1 MNRLFDVNGPIFT
14 FLSKLCDV
22 LILSILWI
30 LFCLPVVT
38 AGPSCAAL
46 YHTVHKSLLNS
57 EGYVVSTF
65 WKSFRNSLK
74 QGILLTLLCL
84 FTGAFCVVSYFF
96 ITAEGQGR
104 VFVILYF
111 ALLILAALFLLVLL
125 LYAFPVLSR
134 FYMSFSGILKT
145 SVALA
150 VTRAGFSLLLAVILL
165 LCAGTM
171 FLAPITMIFL
181 PACYSMAAERLIE
194 PAFRKVLEAKEQA
207 ENPEEDTPSDEPSE
221 EESSPE
227 ES

>member
-1 MNRLFDVNGPIFT
+1 M
-14 FLSKLCDV
+14 
-22 LILSILWI
+22 
-30 LFCLPVVT
+30 
-38 AGPSCAAL
+38 
-46 YHTVHKSLLNS
+46 
-57 EGYVVSTF
+57 
-65 WKSFRNSLK
+65 
-74 QGILLTLLCL
+74 
-84 FTGAFCVVSYFF
+84 
-96 ITAEGQGR
+96 
-104 VFVILYF
+104 FVILYF

-125 LYAFPVLSR
+125 LYVFPVLSR

-207 ENPEEDTPSDEPSE
+207 ENPEEDAPSDEPSE